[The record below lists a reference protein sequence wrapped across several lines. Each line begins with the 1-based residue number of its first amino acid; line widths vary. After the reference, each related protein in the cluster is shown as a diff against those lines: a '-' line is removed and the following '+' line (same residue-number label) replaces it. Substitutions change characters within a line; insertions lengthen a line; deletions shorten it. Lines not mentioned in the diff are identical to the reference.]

1 MCIIFPSEDQL
12 SIKIQDEERE
22 RQRKEKER
30 NHLVSIG
37 IAGFWISETS
47 IKHRNIDHKDAR
59 RGNLVV
65 VDVRSAK
72 NTDDCVLGPWE
83 KQYLIGVINKRQRT
97 GPNLP
102 EDDLTITL
110 YEPWKVYDGLP
121 SMPLWASIKIEGD
134 DRDEH
139 PIDSIAW
146 VDLLQL
152 PWLPVSQM
160 PLEVHKAL
168 TESNGELY
176 HKPPPNKVVTNYMG
190 TGIDVVK
197 MKPSYTN
204 QQKAGTIKYI
214 MQLDAS
220 EKLASDKMGLI
231 TMNKDTQRDL
241 LNSVFNVL

>member
-1 MCIIFPSEDQL
+1 MIKRAFFPRSEDQL
-12 SIKIQDEERE
+12 SIQIQDETRE
-22 RQRKEKER
+22 RQRKEKLR

-37 IAGFWISETS
+37 IAGFRISDTS
-47 IKHRNIDHKDAR
+47 VKHRNIDHKNAR

-65 VDVRSAK
+65 VDVRLAK

-139 PIDSIAW
+139 PIDSIADMQNMGNRPPI
-146 VDLLQL
+146 V
-152 PWLPVSQM
+152 
-160 PLEVHKAL
+160 AL
-168 TESNGELY
+168 GKEGIGRWKNGKGENETWG
-176 HKPPPNKVVTNYMG
+176 KG
-190 TGIDVVK
+190 GIRCH
-197 MKPSYTN
+197 
-204 QQKAGTIKYI
+204 I
-214 MQLDAS
+214 
-220 EKLASDKMGLI
+220 
-231 TMNKDTQRDL
+231 
-241 LNSVFNVL
+241 LNILVQHGWPC